1 MDTMDTLVEG
11 ISLEIWARKLINVAK
26 SYSFCGNIEIILRNE
41 ESVDN
46 YNSAE
51 SNPTIKAYESVI
63 EKVIDWGWNAYLEVH

>member
-1 MDTMDTLVEG
+1 
-11 ISLEIWARKLINVAK
+11 LINVAK

-63 EKVIDWGWNAYLEVH
+63 EKVID

>member
-26 SYSFCGNIEIILRNE
+26 SYSFCGNIEIILRDE

-51 SNPTIKAYESVI
+51 SKPTIKAYESVI
-63 EKVIDWGWNAYLEVH
+63 EKVID